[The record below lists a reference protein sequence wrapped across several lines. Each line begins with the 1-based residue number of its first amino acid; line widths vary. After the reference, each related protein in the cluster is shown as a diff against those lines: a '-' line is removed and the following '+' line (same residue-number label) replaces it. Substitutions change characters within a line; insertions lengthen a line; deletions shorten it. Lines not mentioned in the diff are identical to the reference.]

1 MNEKIQAVLLKLVVE
16 LKKLKWSAGPDWQ
29 ITLKSEGHVPLVK
42 MIPVEGSMGEEEWHD
57 HIEIAMDLKLDSS
70 DEITYF
76 PDYTIFGQI
85 FIDGGSNEDI
95 ANKMDADVAF
105 TVEDYRN
112 DSKINSAGAKIN
124 RLIDDHVQNQY
135 SKYIDD
141 NTENIQYYKSSGQ
154 GKADN
159 TPEDLR

>member
-1 MNEKIQAVLLKLVVE
+1 MNEKIQAVLLKVVLE
-16 LKKLKWSAGPDWQ
+16 LKKLKWSAAQDWE
-29 ITLKSEGHVPLVK
+29 ITLKSEGHVPLMK
-42 MIPVEGSMGEEEWHD
+42 MVPVEGAMNNEEWHD
-57 HIEIAMDLKLDSS
+57 YIEIAMDLKLDSG
-70 DEITYF
+70 DELTYF

-95 ANKMDADVAF
+95 AYKMDADVAF
-105 TVEDYRN
+105 TARDFKN
-112 DSKINSAGAKIN
+112 DEKIKSAAMKIN
-124 RLIDDHVQNQY
+124 RLVDDHVQNQY
-135 SKYIDD
+135 SKYIDN